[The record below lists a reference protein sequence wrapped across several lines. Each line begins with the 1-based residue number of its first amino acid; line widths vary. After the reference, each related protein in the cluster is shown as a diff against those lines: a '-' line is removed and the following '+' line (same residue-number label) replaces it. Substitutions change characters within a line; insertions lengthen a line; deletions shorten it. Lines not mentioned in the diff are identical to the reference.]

1 MKDLLEE
8 YGNLAIGII
17 VAAIFISFLIYAFC
31 TGDNDS
37 VSKGLLGEKIM
48 SILDKG
54 VWNIIERSVIRELT
68 VTPYF

>member
-31 TGDNDS
+31 AGDNDS

-54 VWNIIERSVIRELT
+54 V
-68 VTPYF
+68 